1 MNADSFLLAAPPGAP
16 VLATE
21 RPDQAEVRALM
32 GTLDALERS
41 LYPESAQHLPGV
53 AELQRPEVR
62 LLVLRDASQG
72 QALGCGAIR
81 LREDCAELLR
91 MVVQPQAR
99 GRGLGAALV
108 AGLERQAVLAGRPL
122 LRLETGVRQ
131 RAAIRLYER
140 LGYRRC
146 APFAGARPSPFGVFM
161 EKLLGA

>member
-1 MNADSFLLAAPPGAP
+1 M
-16 VLATE
+16 
-21 RPDQAEVRALM
+21 
-32 GTLDALERS
+32 
-41 LYPESAQHLPGV
+41 

-62 LLVLRDASQG
+62 LLVLRDAPQG